1 MSTLYI
7 SMHDCML
14 ELVFKIQGKLT
25 VMYVFRLVSVTQHV
39 VSYGFQGLFHF
50 QIIHVTALN

>member
-1 MSTLYI
+1 
-7 SMHDCML
+7 ML

-25 VMYVFRLVSVTQHV
+25 IMYVFRLVSVTQHV